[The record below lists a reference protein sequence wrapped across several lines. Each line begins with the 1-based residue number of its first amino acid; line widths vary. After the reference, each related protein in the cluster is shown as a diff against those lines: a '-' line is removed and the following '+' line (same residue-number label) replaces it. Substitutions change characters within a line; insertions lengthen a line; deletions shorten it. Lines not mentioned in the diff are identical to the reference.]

1 MTSENF
7 SNIVN
12 WNNILE
18 KSSNFKS
25 QKPFNFAF
33 IENFF
38 EKNFY
43 DKLYE
48 TYPEIDERWGK
59 WSDMEKAQNFRTW
72 SDNPPNEINK
82 IGDDPSLSEYWN
94 KLKRYAES
102 EEFVKYFRDFSGVPV
117 TKCKHFFFMSYK
129 KGGFQLPH
137 IHNIGPSTLVI
148 MLYFSKGWEKGDPG
162 GTYMATEEDESSI
175 IFEPYNLD
183 NSIALFLDGPNA
195 AHGVRYITKDVTRK
209 GFQITLEGFT
219 DEEGWSSSSHN

>member
-12 WNNILE
+12 WNNLLE

-82 IGDDPSLSEYWN
+82 IGDDPSLSE
-94 KLKRYAES
+94 
-102 EEFVKYFRDFSGVPV
+102 
-117 TKCKHFFFMSYK
+117 TKKIC
-129 KGGFQLPH
+129 
-137 IHNIGPSTLVI
+137 
-148 MLYFSKGWEKGDPG
+148 
-162 GTYMATEEDESSI
+162 
-175 IFEPYNLD
+175 
-183 NSIALFLDGPNA
+183 
-195 AHGVRYITKDVTRK
+195 
-209 GFQITLEGFT
+209 
-219 DEEGWSSSSHN
+219 